1 MKLKPLHAFFGGILI
16 ASTTLFSLNYTDS
29 LNTQQKKV
37 FKEPLFF
44 SPPVQD
50 TLTFCGETIPLTD
63 FEVRERYE
71 KELIQAVFQH
81 STTLL
86 LLKQSKRWKHIVL
99 PILKEQGIHEDFF
112 YLMTAES
119 HFRVQATSNKGAQ
132 GLWQFMKSTADYYHL
147 EVNAYVD
154 ERNDPIAS
162 TYAACKFLK
171 DAYKKLNNWCLVA
184 AAYNRGLNGLL
195 IDMNAQKTFNYPDL
209 FLNSETSR
217 YLFRI
222 IALKN
227 LMEAPEK
234 FGYQLSAADYYDTIP
249 YRTVQVAQTI
259 PDLVAFAKS
268 HNTTFKH
275 LKTLNPWLVSNSLP
289 IINNKS
295 YTIRI
300 PIKKQ

>member
-1 MKLKPLHAFFGGILI
+1 MKFKPLHAFFAGMLL
-16 ASTTLFSLNYTDS
+16 ASTALFSLQFTDS
-29 LNTQQKKV
+29 LSSQQIRA

-50 TLTFCGETIPLTD
+50 TLIFCGEIIPLND

-81 STTLL
+81 STSLL
-86 LLKQSKRWKHIVL
+86 LLKQSKRWKQIVL
-99 PILKEQGIHEDFF
+99 PILKEQGIPEDFF
-112 YLMTAES
+112 YLMAAES

-147 EVNAYVD
+147 EVNAFVD

-171 DAYKKLNNWCLVA
+171 DAYKKLGNWSLVA

-195 IDMNAQKTFNYPDL
+195 IDMNAQQIYTYPDL

-234 FGYQLSAADYYDTIP
+234 LGYQLSSTDYYDTIP
-249 YRTVQVAQTI
+249 YRIVQVTQSI

-268 HNTTFKH
+268 HNSTFKH

-289 IINNKS
+289 MMNNKS

-300 PIKKQ
+300 PIQNQ